1 MMCKIYIIELQK
13 RGKRMT
19 KFVLFNSIKGGVG
32 KSTLA
37 AQTAVFL
44 ADFGRVSVMDCDPQ
58 QNLNR
63 WLMRRNEAGETFQ
76 KRISPLPTDLD
87 FSSKKLNQFDFVVI
101 DSAGVDSKTGRKALL
116 NADYLISPLKPSQA
130 DLDTILDHDDIIR
143 QAKTINKKMHAF
155 YLLNMCSTHHKDS
168 EKNDTL
174 TELKAADLASVVL
187 DEVVF
192 ERKILRTSFSEG
204 GSCFELKNNKS
215 AKEIGTILTKILGV

>member
-1 MMCKIYIIELQK
+1 MTCKIYIIELQK
-13 RGKRMT
+13 RGERMT

-76 KRISPLPTDLD
+76 KKISPLPTDLD

-130 DLDTILDHDDIIR
+130 DL
-143 QAKTINKKMHAF
+143 
-155 YLLNMCSTHHKDS
+155 
-168 EKNDTL
+168 
-174 TELKAADLASVVL
+174 ASVVI

>member
-1 MMCKIYIIELQK
+1 
-13 RGKRMT
+13 
-19 KFVLFNSIKGGVG
+19 
-32 KSTLA
+32 
-37 AQTAVFL
+37 
-44 ADFGRVSVMDCDPQ
+44 MDCDPQ

-76 KRISPLPTDLD
+76 KKISPLPTDLD
-87 FSSKKLNQFDFVVI
+87 FSSKNLNQFDFVVI

>member
-1 MMCKIYIIELQK
+1 MA
-13 RGKRMT
+13 
-19 KFVLFNSIKGGVG
+19 KFILFNSIKGGVG

-44 ADFGRVSVMDCDPQ
+44 AGFGRVAVMDLDPQ

-63 WLMRRNEAGETFQ
+63 WFMRRNEAGEIFQ
-76 KRISPLPTDLD
+76 RKISPLPADLD
-87 FSSKKLNQFDFVVI
+87 FSAKNLNQFDFIVI

-116 NADYLISPLKPSQA
+116 TADYLISPLKPSQA
-130 DLDTILDHDDIIR
+130 DLDTVLDHDDIIR
-143 QAKTINKKMHAF
+143 QAKMINKKMHAF

-168 EKNDTL
+168 EKDDTL
-174 TELKAADLASVVL
+174 NVLKAADLASVVL
-187 DEVVF
+187 DDVIF

-215 AKEIGTILTKILGV
+215 EKEIETILTKILEV